1 MNIVVLGWPTV
12 SNGDISPEIF
22 GRLGSFE
29 CYDVLDEK
37 GLCGVVKNADAILL
51 NRVTITAKVMDS
63 APNLK
68 YIGLLATGYNNVD
81 VEAAGKRGITVTNIP
96 GYSTN
101 AVATHTMGF
110 ILALALSLV
119 KYNDHVKNGGWSFD
133 PGCDCFPFK
142 MQELEGK
149 TLGLFG
155 FGNIAQRVAQMAA
168 VFGMRVVYYSR
179 TPKAFEGAIQVDFD
193 ALLAESDF
201 LSLHAP
207 LTPETENTFDKE
219 AFSKMKP
226 TAYFI
231 NTARGGIVNE
241 PALAEALNK
250 GVIAGA
256 AVDVTVKEPLT
267 EESPLFGA
275 KNCIYTPH
283 VAWGAYETRQRL
295 INLAYDNLECFLTG
309 KPINVVNK

>member
-1 MNIVVLGWPTV
+1 MNIVILGWPTV
-12 SNGDISPEIF
+12 SNGDIPPEIF
-22 GRLGSFE
+22 RGLGSYE
-29 CYDVLDEK
+29 CYDVLNEE

-63 APNLK
+63 APRLK

-81 VEAAGKRGITVTNIP
+81 IDAARKRGIAVTNIP

-110 ILALALSLV
+110 IMALALSLV
-119 KYNDHVKNGGWSFD
+119 KYNDHVKNGGWSFA

-155 FGNIAQRVAQMAA
+155 FGNIAQRVAKMAR
-168 VFGMRVVYYSR
+168 VFGMRVIYYSR
-179 TPKAFEGAIQVDFD
+179 TPKTFEGATQVNFD
-193 ALLAESDF
+193 TLLAESDF

-207 LTPETENTFDKE
+207 LTPETENTFDTE
-219 AFSKMKP
+219 AFLKMKP

-256 AVDVTVKEPLT
+256 AVDVTAKEPLT

-295 INLAYDNLECFLTG
+295 INLAYDNLKSFCDG
-309 KPINVVNK
+309 RPINVVNE

>member
-1 MNIVVLGWPTV
+1 MNIVILGWPTV

-22 GRLGSFE
+22 RGLGSYE
-29 CYDVLDEK
+29 CYDVLNEE
-37 GLCGVVKNADAILL
+37 GLCGVVKKADAILL
-51 NRVTITAKVMDS
+51 NRVNITAKVMDS

-81 VEAAGKRGITVTNIP
+81 VEAASKRGITVTNIP

-110 ILALALSLV
+110 IMALALSLV
-119 KYNDHVKNGGWSFD
+119 KYNDHVKNGGWSFA

-155 FGNIAQRVAQMAA
+155 FGNIAQRVAQMAQ
-168 VFGMRVVYYSR
+168 VFGMRVIYYSR
-179 TPKAFEGAIQVDFD
+179 TPKAYEGALQVDFD
-193 ALLAESDF
+193 TLLKESDF

-207 LTPETENTFDKE
+207 LTNQTEKTFNKE

-226 TAYFI
+226 TSYFI
-231 NTARGGIVNE
+231 NTARGGIVDE
-241 PALAEALNK
+241 PALAEALNENI
-250 GVIAGA
+250 IAGA
-256 AVDVTVKEPLT
+256 AVDVTANEPLT
-267 EESPLFGA
+267 ESYPLFSA

-295 INLAYDNLECFLTG
+295 INLAYDNLKGFCDG
-309 KPINVVNK
+309 KPINVVSK

>member
-1 MNIVVLGWPTV
+1 MHIVVLGWPTV
-12 SNGDISPEIF
+12 SNGDISAEIF
-22 GRLGSFE
+22 GGLGSYE
-29 CYDVLDEK
+29 CYDVLDEE

-81 VEAAGKRGITVTNIP
+81 IDAARKKGITVTNIP
-96 GYSTN
+96 GYSTD

-133 PGCDCFPFK
+133 SGCDCFPFK
-142 MQELEGK
+142 IQELEGK

-155 FGNIAQRVAQMAA
+155 FGNIAQRVAKMARI
-168 VFGMRVVYYSR
+168 FGMRVIYYSR
-179 TPKAFEGAIQVDFD
+179 TPKNFEGATQVDFET
-193 ALLAESDF
+193 LLKESDF

-207 LTPETENTFDKE
+207 LTPETQNTFDAK

-231 NTARGGIVNE
+231 NTARGGIVDE

-250 GVIAGA
+250 GIIAGA
-256 AVDVTVKEPLT
+256 AVDVTANEPLT
-267 EESPLFGA
+267 ESSPLFGA

-295 INLAYDNLECFLTG
+295 INLAYENLKSFCDG
-309 KPINVVNK
+309 QPINVVNK